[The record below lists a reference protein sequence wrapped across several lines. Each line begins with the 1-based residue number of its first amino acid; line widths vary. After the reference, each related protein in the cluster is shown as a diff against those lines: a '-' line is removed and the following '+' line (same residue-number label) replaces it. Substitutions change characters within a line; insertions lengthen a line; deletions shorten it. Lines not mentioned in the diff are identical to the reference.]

1 MRTVL
6 LIKSAGMI
14 GLTFTQVFKIH
25 AVGTLYN
32 FVSAS
37 YLAILFIFDRFYRA
51 DYARSRKEVGTGLGL
66 AIVTMIFDIHH
77 YDIDIQSKVD
87 KGTTVVVKTSK

>member
-6 LIKSAGMI
+6 LIKSADMI
-14 GLTFTQVFKIH
+14 ELPFTQVFKVY
-25 AVGTLYN
+25 AVGTLYD

-66 AIVTMIFDIHH
+66 AIVKMIFDIHH
-77 YDIDIQSKVD
+77 YDIDIRSKAH
-87 KGTTVVVKTSK
+87 KGTTIVVKTSK